1 MEITGKIIAVLPK
14 QSGTSQRTGS
24 TWASQEYVIETHDQ
38 YPRKCCFR
46 IFGEDKIAN
55 MNIQAGEEL
64 TVSFDIDANEYQG
77 RWYNRINAWKVDRVQ
92 PGAPA
97 AAPQPTAPQDPFA
110 AQPAPAPASTVAQPT
125 LSNDIAA
132 GDGSSSDDLPF

>member
-64 TVSFDIDANEYQG
+64 TVNFDINAREYNG
-77 RWYNRINAWKVDRVQ
+77 RWYNDISAWKVDRVQ
-92 PGAPA
+92 PGVPQQPAPVAQPAAAPVQPTTAQPIAAPA
-97 AAPQPTAPQDPFA
+97 AAADPFA
-110 AQPAPAPASTVAQPT
+110 SESAS
-125 LSNDIAA
+125 
-132 GDGSSSDDLPF
+132 GDDLPF